1 VTVGRKMVRSA
12 TSARTIANV
21 LSQQD
26 LRFDLGSRLRFEA
39 EAMILKAEKILR
51 EASGPAV
58 GSADGKGPING
69 SLLRLARL
77 IGKQIAR
84 EHFEKDASKKTRRRL
99 TREAKRT
106 KEST

>member
-51 EASGPAV
+51 EASGPAA

-77 IGKQIAR
+77 IGK
-84 EHFEKDASKKTRRRL
+84 
-99 TREAKRT
+99 
-106 KEST
+106 